1 LGRWM
6 ATMGPM
12 LNALQ
17 FGSAVGHLG
26 RGALGQYDLPV
37 PRRDSTRIL
46 VVPANIARFA
56 EAWSLPRDQVQLW
69 VCIRELTVHAVL
81 SRPYVADRMR
91 SLLAGSVRAST
102 ADASQLMERLGQVD
116 VTDPEAL
123 QQLLG
128 GDFLGGSDR
137 SVGQERA
144 TEELTAIVAVLLG
157 YVEHVLDAASGR
169 LLGGRTSMAE
179 AWRRAHVDGDESG
192 QAAGSLLGLDL
203 GPGQIDR
210 GKAFID
216 GVIERAGDAGLARLW
231 SAPHTIPTPS
241 EVDAPGLWLER
252 IDLSDDHPDG
262 G

>member
-1 LGRWM
+1 M

-12 LNALQ
+12 INALQ

-26 RGALGQYDLPV
+26 RVALGQYDLPV
-37 PRRDSTRIL
+37 PRSESARIL
-46 VVPANIARFA
+46 VVPANLATFA

-69 VCIRELTVHAVL
+69 VCIRELTEHAVL
-81 SRPYVADRMR
+81 SRPHVAERIR
-91 SLLAGSVRAST
+91 GLLAGSVRAST
-102 ADASQLMERLGQVD
+102 ADASQLMERLGQLD
-116 VTDPEAL
+116 FSDPEAL

-128 GDFLGGSDR
+128 GDLMGETGR
-137 SVGQERA
+137 SVGQTRA

-157 YVEHVLDAASGR
+157 YVEYVLNAASDR

-179 AWRRAHVDGDESG
+179 AWRRARVDGEENG

-203 GPGQIDR
+203 GPAQIDR

-216 GVIERAGDAGLARLW
+216 GVIERAGDTGLARLW

-252 IDLSDDHPDG
+252 IDLTDDRPEGD
-262 G
+262 